1 MAHGSVCE
9 DLAAVGVVRVARIP
23 SLSQLGQSK
32 PLPRTVPRITVR
44 DRAKARA
51 LARAVCGLPAMPHG
65 VLSCPMNVGG
75 GYQLVFIASGRTLH
89 PVTVEATGCESVTG
103 AGAAHTGAAPTR
115 WVARTPGFWTTF
127 AQLTGIRAP
136 AHSP

>member
-1 MAHGSVCE
+1 
-9 DLAAVGVVRVARIP
+9 VARIP

-32 PLPRTVPRITVR
+32 PVPRAVPQITVR

-51 LARAVCGLPAMPHG
+51 LASAVCGLPAMPHG
-65 VLSCPMNVGG
+65 VLSCPIDVGG
-75 GYQLVFIASGRTLH
+75 GYRLTFTASGWTLR

-103 AGAAHTGAAPTR
+103 AGPAQADTARPGAGPTR
-115 WVARTPGFWTTF
+115 WVARTPGFWPRF